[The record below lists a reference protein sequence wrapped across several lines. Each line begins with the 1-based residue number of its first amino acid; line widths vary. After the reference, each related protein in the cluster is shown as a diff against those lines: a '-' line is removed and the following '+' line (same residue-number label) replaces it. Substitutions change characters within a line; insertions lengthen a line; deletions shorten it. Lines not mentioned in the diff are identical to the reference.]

1 MTANYCSN
9 CGAETTGGQFCS
21 ACGAH
26 VDSAATGGQSA
37 GPAGES
43 PTVTPGAAVATGAAA
58 TPAHTSA
65 AKLKTRHPP
74 GGSGNKVA
82 IVLAAVVVAALLV
95 VGGILLFA
103 MNRGRRQPAR
113 PSRRPR
119 SPCPRPHKPPPA
131 PPHADLHR
139 HRNRHCDGDGSAAG
153 RSGGAGI
160 LRLSQRVHLH
170 RRLRRLPHVPQWL
183 DLDGF
188 AANIASAVS
197 GPGQYSGVYSPAHD
211 KEYYFRCVATG
222 GSTSPVDCGY
232 QPTNITNGGLVRLYP
247 IGCGPSRRRSES
259 GIARPSRRPGRPC
272 PVWPRPTPC
281 GP

>member
-58 TPAHTSA
+58 TPRTPPQPNSRTSS
-65 AKLKTRHPP
+65 

-103 MNRGRRQPAR
+103 MNRGAAPASSTQS
-113 PSRRPR
+113 PSTVTLP
-119 SPCPRPHKPPPA
+119 SPTQATSSAVPTPTSTVTATATATVTAA
-131 PPHADLHR
+131 PPVVPVVPGFSGCPSGFTYIGDYGGYHTC
-139 HRNRHCDGDGSAAG
+139 RNGSI
-153 RSGGAGI
+153 S
-160 LRLSQRVHLH
+160 
-170 RRLRRLPHVPQWL
+170 
-183 DLDGF
+183 DGF

-247 IGCGPSRRRSES
+247 IG
-259 GIARPSRRPGRPC
+259 
-272 PVWPRPTPC
+272 
-281 GP
+281 